1 MSWGTCNSGSN
12 NIHFSFPPIM
22 NDGRNFAEWQPEASV
37 NNKIKKDNNIKS
49 NWEYRKFLTHNALDI
64 MKSNHM
70 TSCNNCSACPPL
82 YENHED
88 TNNPYLYKSCDDVGQ
103 PYGYID
109 SDLKQLYLS
118 KEDLNARASA
128 PIINQEDYLK
138 KGIQKYN

>member
-22 NDGRNFAEWQPEASV
+22 NDGRNFAEWQPEAVV
-37 NNKIKKDNNIKS
+37 NNMIKQENNITS

-64 MKSNHM
+64 MKNNYMS
-70 TSCNNCSACPPL
+70 SCNNCSACPPL
-82 YENHED
+82 YENHAD
-88 TNNPYLYKSCDDVGQ
+88 PNHPYLYKSCDDVGQ

-118 KEDLNARASA
+118 KEQLNERASA